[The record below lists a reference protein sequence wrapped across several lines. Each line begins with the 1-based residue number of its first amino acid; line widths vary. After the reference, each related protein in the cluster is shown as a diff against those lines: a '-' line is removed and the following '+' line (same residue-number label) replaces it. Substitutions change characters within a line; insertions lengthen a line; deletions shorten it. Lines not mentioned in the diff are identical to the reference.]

1 MYLITIIFIFVF
13 LFIVFVDCGIFPA
26 LQTKNYLGIFIQ
38 VPFQKIYFYLFLAPP
53 QLKTSI
59 NNNSNPHSFPFP
71 SLKTKNNPPKI
82 FSLKI
87 NSSETK
93 NKFKNLNKFP
103 SIFPKNFKKSKISSS
118 CWNNNNYPTEEE
130 GEDKEDYPSHSF
142 LNKSNKIA
150 KILVW
155 EFQLYKLNEKLE
167 GTNDW
172 GQQLNKEE
180 RANVILISELFS
192 WLTLKE
198 HLNVNLKKAVGLLI
212 ALRESDRILQNA
224 NFLCSVFNYLKR
236 IEGEKEEEKELLNRW
251 TLDELKINFWNVL
264 EIEEVFIG
272 IMYLEEI
279 FK

>member
-1 MYLITIIFIFVF
+1 MYLIKLIFIFV

-26 LQTKNYLGIFIQ
+26 LQTINYLG
-38 VPFQKIYFYLFLAPP
+38 PP
-53 QLKTSI
+53 LKTSI
-59 NNNSNPHSFPFP
+59 NNNNSNHPSFPFS
-71 SLKTKNNPPKI
+71 SLKTKNSPPKI

-87 NSSETK
+87 NTSETK

-118 CWNNNNYPTEEE
+118 CWNNNYPTEE
-130 GEDKEDYPSHSF
+130 GEDYPSHSF
-142 LNKSNKIA
+142 FNKSNKIA

-224 NFLCSVFNYLKR
+224 DFLCSVFNYLKR

-264 EIEEVFIG
+264 EIDEVFIE
-272 IMYLEEI
+272 IMYLCRDI
-279 FK
+279 